1 MNFNGK
7 NWMYAE
13 FARQLEYKMK
23 WKGKILIY
31 IDPRYTSQKCSKCDA
46 IMCVNGYRKMKCKTC
61 GTVVDRD
68 VNASENILDK
78 KVCSPWI
85 AS

>member
-1 MNFNGK
+1 ME
-7 NWMYAE
+7 YSCQE
-13 FARQLEYKMK
+13 QYDHQLHKD
-23 WKGKILIY
+23 WKDVNKRHIYPRIPKIQ
-31 IDPRYTSQKCSKCDA
+31 RYDVPEEHNYVYVA
-46 IMCVNGYRKMKCKTC
+46 DVVRCKTC